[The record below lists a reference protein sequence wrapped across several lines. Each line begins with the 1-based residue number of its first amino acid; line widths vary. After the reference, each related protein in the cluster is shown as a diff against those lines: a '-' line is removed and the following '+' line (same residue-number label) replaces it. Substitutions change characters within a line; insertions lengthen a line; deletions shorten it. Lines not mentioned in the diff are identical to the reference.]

1 MAPAPTRW
9 RDGVVSPDASAPQ
22 KTNAV
27 NPQLPIDPE
36 EGGPPPTRP
45 VNGRAVSIAA
55 FLALLALALFTY
67 YVVPLFVTPY
77 YVAKP
82 GQTRE
87 LFNTLEAAL
96 RQYIADSDG
105 QLPPEEDISLHR
117 RRNKNMVKSRAIGIS
132 TYKVSALTTP
142 VTYIDAGQIS
152 DPYAMPEQYA
162 PPAYI
167 RGALADGTRYAVIA
181 SPGPNLVYEIRPPDF
196 RNLQTRAQLE
206 EHLARHHHGT
216 GMKGAGDFYRALLI
230 NPDSSIDILD
240 GGESTAP

>member
-1 MAPAPTRW
+1 MAPAPARW
-9 RDGVVSPDASAPQ
+9 RDHLASPDANASQ
-22 KTNAV
+22 KITAV
-27 NPQLPIDPE
+27 NSQLPIDDE
-36 EGGPPPTRP
+36 ESGPPPTRP
-45 VNGRAVSIAA
+45 VSGRTVSILA
-55 FLALLALALFTY
+55 FLALLALGLFTY

-77 YVAKP
+77 YAAKP
-82 GQTRE
+82 GQTHE

-142 VTYIDAGQIS
+142 VAYINAEQLS

-167 RGALADGTRYAVIA
+167 RGSLADGTRYAVIA

-196 RNLQTRAQLE
+196 RTIQSRGQLE
-206 EHLARHHHGT
+206 QHLARHRHAP
-216 GMKGAGDFYRALLI
+216 GMKGGGDFYRALLI

-240 GGESTAP
+240 GGESTTP